1 MDPSEKGERL
11 SDLVDQSV
19 ELKVP
24 KQPQTNLWL
33 STKLCDPEAI
43 PRKLDFIF
51 NKRGGREVQRGGD
64 CRRITK
70 QRHRWPHVTEESC
83 SMELIGTITTSHGN

>member
-1 MDPSEKGERL
+1 MDPSEEGERL

-33 STKLCDPEAI
+33 STKLCDPEVI
-43 PRKLDFIF
+43 PRKLDFHIQQT
-51 NKRGGREVQRGGD
+51 GGGGS
-64 CRRITK
+64 IEGK
-70 QRHRWPHVTEESC
+70 GPA
-83 SMELIGTITTSHGN
+83 GG